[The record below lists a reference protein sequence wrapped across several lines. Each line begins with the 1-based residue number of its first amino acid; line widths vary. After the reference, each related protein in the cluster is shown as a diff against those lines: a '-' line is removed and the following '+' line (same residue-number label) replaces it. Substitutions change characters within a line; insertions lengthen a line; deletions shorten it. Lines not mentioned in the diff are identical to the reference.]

1 MQIFQES
8 SAVVN
13 GTQNATQG
21 PTTNVRSI
29 ETNVLA
35 NDGQIVV
42 LGGLLEDNYQ
52 DGEQKVPGL
61 GDIPILGALFR
72 SETKTRKKTNLLVF
86 LRPIILRT
94 AEATGALSDNRYN
107 YMRETQQGF
116 VSPNMLPTTSD
127 KDTPVLPA
135 PETVRPAQ
143 NYGDVSVVPQGRP
156 GVQVPPGAPLPMPQG
171 TTRSQPRLQNF
182 AAPTS
187 GGYDGN
193 APRNGG

>member
-1 MQIFQES
+1 M
-8 SAVVN
+8 VN
-13 GTQNATQG
+13 GTQNAVQG

-72 SETKTRKKTNLLVF
+72 SETKQRKKTNLLVF

-116 VSPNMLPTTSD
+116 VSPNWLPTTSD

-135 PETVRPAQ
+135 PETVRPAP
-143 NYGDVSVVPQGRP
+143 NYGDVSVVPKSAP
-156 GVQVPPGAPLPMPQG
+156 GVQVPPGAPLPMPQS